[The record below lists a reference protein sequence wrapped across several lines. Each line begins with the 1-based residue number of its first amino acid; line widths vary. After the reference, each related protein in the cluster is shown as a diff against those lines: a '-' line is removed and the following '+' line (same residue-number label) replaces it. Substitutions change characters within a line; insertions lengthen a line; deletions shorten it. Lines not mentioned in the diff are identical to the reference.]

1 MGHKTIRHTTR
12 RNGIYY
18 VRFRLSGKKYF
29 RKSLETDSYAQAH
42 SVMSFASPVIHLVQC
57 GAIKPD
63 QFSARLSAITSRLKQ
78 QADHWLAQQFLNDER
93 REVQTQPITAHEY
106 RDAVAPAVV
115 AEQKELTEPENALTL
130 AGAWNM
136 YRSEKGRSWTKAI
149 AQANERFME
158 VLLVV
163 LGASTD
169 VKAVTR
175 QDIKQVM
182 EVVENLPKRVVQ
194 PYRSMTIQQLIE
206 CDDVP
211 PDDLVGA
218 EAIHKHLKIYKS
230 LFKTFLTDSKEILDK
245 SPTDGVVAAP
255 SKARFGAYSAT
266 EMRKFVGWALKQP
279 DGWQKWITLLLAY
292 TGARRG
298 EIAKLEK
305 SQIKYD
311 EDSQRHYLL
320 IAEGGQ
326 GKTENATRQV
336 AIHPDLIKW
345 GFIDFVNRQW
355 KEKIFS
361 PVAGKNMPKIGKVLA
376 DIRDQLGIPYLDDYG
391 QRRLVHSF
399 RHTMISTCLA
409 GWVGNLAHLQ
419 QVVGHEKSGTG
430 ITRRYLHTF
439 PLSAVCYVIDGLCWY

>member
-1 MGHKTIRHTTR
+1 
-12 RNGIYY
+12 
-18 VRFRLSGKKYF
+18 
-29 RKSLETDSYAQAH
+29 
-42 SVMSFASPVIHLVQC
+42 MSFASPAIRLVQC

-63 QFSARLSAITSRLKQ
+63 QFSARLSAFTCRLKQ
-78 QADHWLAQQFLNDER
+78 QTDHWVAQQFLNDER
-93 REVQTQPITAHEY
+93 RYSETQPIAVQEY
-106 RDAVAPAVV
+106 RETTVPVVV
-115 AEQKELTEPENALTL
+115 AEQEKPVEPRDVLTL

-136 YRSEKGRSWTKAI
+136 YRSEKGRNWTKAI

-158 VLLVV
+158 VLFVV
-163 LGASTD
+163 LGSSMD
-169 VKAVTR
+169 VKAITK

-206 CDDVP
+206 CEDIP

-230 LFKTFLTDSKEILDK
+230 LFKTFLTDNKDILDK

-255 SKARFGAYSAT
+255 SKTRFGAYSAA

-311 EDSQRHYLL
+311 EDSQRHYIL

-336 AIHPDLIKW
+336 AIHPKLIEW
-345 GFIDFVNRQW
+345 GFLDFVNRQW

-409 GWVGNLAHLQ
+409 GWVGNLSHLQ
-419 QVVGHEKSGTG
+419 QVVGHEKSGSG

-439 PLSAVCYVIDGLCWY
+439 PLSSVCYVIDGLCWY

>member
-115 AEQKELTEPENALTL
+115 ADQKELTEPENALTL

-336 AIHPDLIKW
+336 AIHHDLIEW

-409 GWVGNLAHLQ
+409 GWVGNLSHLQ
-419 QVVGHEKSGTG
+419 
-430 ITRRYLHTF
+430 R
-439 PLSAVCYVIDGLCWY
+439 LC

>member
-1 MGHKTIRHTTR
+1 MGHKTIRHTTT

-18 VRFRLSGKKYF
+18 VRFRLQGKKYF
-29 RKSLETDSYAQAH
+29 RKSLETDSHAQAH
-42 SVMSFASPVIHLVQC
+42 LVMSFASPAIRLVQC

-63 QFSARLSAITSRLKQ
+63 QFSARLSAFTCRLKQ
-78 QADHWLAQQFLNDER
+78 QTDHWVAQQFLNDER
-93 REVQTQPITAHEY
+93 RYSETQPIAVQEY
-106 RDAVAPAVV
+106 RQTTVPVVV
-115 AEQKELTEPENALTL
+115 AEQEKPVEPGDVLTL

-136 YRSEKGRSWTKAI
+136 YRSEKGRNWTKAI

-158 VLLVV
+158 VLFVV
-163 LGASTD
+163 LGSSVD
-169 VKAVTR
+169 VKAITK

-206 CDDVP
+206 CDDIP

-230 LFKTFLTDSKEILDK
+230 LFKTFLTDNKDILDK

-255 SKARFGAYSAT
+255 SKTRFGAYSAA

-311 EDSQRHYLL
+311 EDSQRHYIL

-336 AIHPDLIKW
+336 AIHPKLIEW
-345 GFIDFVNRQW
+345 GFLDFVNRQW

-409 GWVGNLAHLQ
+409 GWVGNLSHLQ
-419 QVVGHEKSGTG
+419 QVVGHEKSGSG

-439 PLSAVCYVIDGLCWY
+439 PLSSVCYVIDGLCWY

>member
-1 MGHKTIRHTTR
+1 MGHKTIRHTIT

-18 VRFRLSGKKYF
+18 VRFRLTGNKYF
-29 RKSLETDSYAQAH
+29 RKSLETDSHIQAH
-42 SVMSFASPVIHLVQC
+42 LLMSFASPVIPLVQR
-57 GAIKPD
+57 GAIHPD
-63 QFSARLSAITSRLKQ
+63 QFGNRLSEYGNHLKQ
-78 QADHWLAQQFLNDER
+78 QNENWLTQQFLNDDPCKSQSLVVQEY
-93 REVQTQPITAHEY
+93 REVVVPVTATKPEEQT
-106 RDAVAPAVV
+106 
-115 AEQKELTEPENALTL
+115 EQKEVLTL
-130 AGAWNM
+130 VGAWNM
-136 YRSEKGRSWTKAI
+136 YKKEKAKNWTKAI
-149 AQANERFME
+149 SRANERFME
-158 VLLVV
+158 VLMIV
-163 LGASTD
+163 LGTSTD
-169 VKAVTR
+169 VTTITK

-194 PYRSMTIQQLIE
+194 PYRSMTVQQLIE

-211 PDDLVGA
+211 PEDLVGA
-218 EAIHKHLKIYKS
+218 ESIHKHLKVYKS
-230 LFKTFLTDSKEILDK
+230 LFKTFLTDSKDILEK

-255 SKARFGAYSAT
+255 SKARFGAYSAA
-266 EMRKFVGWALKQP
+266 EMRKFVGWALNQP
-279 DGWQKWITLLLAY
+279 DGWQKWIILLLAY

-311 EDSQRHYLL
+311 ENSQRHYLL

-336 AIHPDLIKW
+336 AIHPKLIEW
-345 GFIDFVNRQW
+345 GFLDFVNRQW

-361 PVAGKNMPKIGKVLA
+361 PVSGKNMPKIGKVLA

-399 RHTMISTCLA
+399 RHTMISACLA

-419 QVVGHEKSGTG
+419 QVVGHEKSGLG

-439 PLSAVCYVIDGLCWY
+439 PLSTVCYVIDGLCWEK

>member
-1 MGHKTIRHTTR
+1 MAHTSINHTII

-18 VRFRLSGKKYF
+18 VSFRLPDNKYF
-29 RKSLETDSYAQAH
+29 RKSLETDSHAQAQLL
-42 SVMSFASPVIHLVQC
+42 MSFALPVIPLVQR
-57 GAIKPD
+57 GVIRPD
-63 QFSARLSAITSRLKQ
+63 QFGKRLSYFGDSLKQ
-78 QADHWLAQQFLNDER
+78 QNAHWLAQQFFIGECNGTPPSVIQEY
-93 REVQTQPITAHEY
+93 REV
-106 RDAVAPAVV
+106 VVPAVV
-115 AEQKELTEPENALTL
+115 HESQKQAEPKEVLTL
-130 AGAWNM
+130 ADAWGM
-136 YRSEKGRSWTKAI
+136 YKQEKSRNWTKAI
-149 AQANERFME
+149 TQANERFME

-169 VKAVTR
+169 VMTITK

-182 EVVENLPKRVVQ
+182 EVIENLPKRVVQ

-211 PDDLVGA
+211 ANDLVGA

-230 LFKTFLTDSKEILDK
+230 LFKTFLTDNKSILDK

-255 SKARFGAYSAT
+255 TKTRFGAYNKT
-266 EMRKFVGWALKQP
+266 EMKKFVGWALKQP
-279 DGWQKWITLLLAY
+279 DDWQKWIILLLAY

-305 SQIKYD
+305 SQIRYED
-311 EDSQRHYLL
+311 DSQRHYLL

-336 AIHPDLIKW
+336 AIHPKLIEW
-345 GFIDFVNRQW
+345 GFLDFVNRQW

-361 PVAGKNMPKIGKVLA
+361 PVSGKNMPKIGKVLA
-376 DIRDQLGIPYLDDYG
+376 DVRDQLGIPYLDDYG

-399 RHTMISTCLA
+399 RHTMISSCLA
-409 GWVGNLAHLQ
+409 GWVDNLSHLQ
-419 QVVGHEKSGTG
+419 QVVGHEKSGAG
-430 ITRRYLHTF
+430 ITKRYIHTF
-439 PLSAVCYVIDGLCWY
+439 PLKTVCYVIDGLYWE

>member
-106 RDAVAPAVV
+106 RDAVAPAVI
-115 AEQKELTEPENALTL
+115 ADQKELTEPENALTL

-336 AIHPDLIKW
+336 AIHPDLIEW

>member
-115 AEQKELTEPENALTL
+115 ADQKELTKPENALTL
-130 AGAWNM
+130 AGALNM

-336 AIHPDLIKW
+336 AIHPDLIEW